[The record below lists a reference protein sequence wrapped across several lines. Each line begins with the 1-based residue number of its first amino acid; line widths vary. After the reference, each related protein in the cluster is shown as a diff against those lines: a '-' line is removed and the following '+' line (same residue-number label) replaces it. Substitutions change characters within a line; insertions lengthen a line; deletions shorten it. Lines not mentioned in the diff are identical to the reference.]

1 MLGSDLTPS
10 VYNYS
15 PSFLYAGKQRRSV
28 GGFLGSEVVLQ
39 QLRSRPSR
47 RRIGLTSQGPPAR
60 NGAEVL
66 DTDGQLVGTVTSGCP
81 SPTLGHNIAMAYV
94 PRTRSKI
101 GTKLQLKVR
110 RKTVMAEVTK
120 MPFVPTN
127 YYTKS

>member
-1 MLGSDLTPS
+1 
-10 VYNYS
+10 
-15 PSFLYAGKQRRSV
+15 LYTGKQRRSV

-39 QLRSRPSR
+39 QLSSRPSR
-47 RRIGLTSQGPPAR
+47 RRIGLSSEGPPAR

-66 DTDGQLVGTVTSGCP
+66 DTEGQPVGTVTSGCP

-94 PRTRSKI
+94 PRTLSKI

-110 RKTVMAEVTK
+110 RKTVLAQVVK

-127 YYTKS
+127 YYTKL